1 MSSGSHP
8 AELPEPPYYTVVFT
22 SLRTPVDDGYAE
34 TAKAMFE
41 LVADQPGF
49 LGADSVRGPDGLG
62 ITVAYFQDEES
73 IAGWRRNADHTAA
86 RALGRERWYE
96 SYAIHVGKVERAYRF
111 DRSRP
116 GGPPTPDELQS
127 AG

>member
-1 MSSGSHP
+1 MASGSHP

-22 SLRTPVDDGYAE
+22 SLRTPVDEGYAD

-41 LVADQPGF
+41 LVGEQPGF
-49 LGADSVRGPDGLG
+49 LGADSVRGADGLG
-62 ITVAYFQDEES
+62 ITVAYFRDEES
-73 IAGWRRNADHTAA
+73 IAAWRRNADHTAA
-86 RALGRERWYE
+86 RALGRSRWYE

-116 GGPPTPDELQS
+116 GAHPTPDELQS